1 MTEITA
7 KSGGEYQ
14 AHEGEILSTERKGHL
29 FFGCLCDMRIAV
41 VFTNI
46 LNVVFLLIGVLIAGI
61 THKSFEAAFI
71 AFANAFLGLALSI
84 LGILG
89 ALNYVFWLVMT
100 ATIGFSLGTILDIIG
115 SHWVGVAFGLLAVYP
130 LSVLSYQINI
140 GIMSKETYAQEEHII
155 ENDFVKV

>member
-1 MTEITA
+1 M
-7 KSGGEYQ
+7 
-14 AHEGEILSTERKGHL
+14 
-29 FFGCLCDMRIAV
+29 
-41 VFTNI
+41 
-46 LNVVFLLIGVLIAGI
+46 
-61 THKSFEAAFI
+61 
-71 AFANAFLGLALSI
+71 GLALSI

-115 SHWVGVAFGLLAVYP
+115 NHWVGVAFGVLAVYP
-130 LSVLSYQINI
+130 LSVLSYQINV